1 MTAVTVWPKPDI
13 AVTKRWQVYSTKCD
27 FFRST
32 KSSSQ
37 DGLKKK
43 SPTKETTALLR
54 SPNDEEAYGPGFVQR
69 LRRRFLTNTVHSQ
82 CIIQSEP
89 LRCQRGKVQIDAVVA
104 KSQQDRCETFTKAMA
119 DKTKRPQTAVNS
131 SSVHKLKQKFE
142 SLSAGESN
150 CHHQIQHHQP
160 VSKSLAQA
168 KLSKEYCTPLKT
180 TTTTDKKPLSTHAH
194 QRLPAS
200 SGHDLAQIEL
210 INLSTINKKKSVT
223 FVELLVTTRFRELS
237 CNGIYR
243 NIEKNAA
250 FYQRDVQGFT
260 YDEPNENEKSEKM
273 TTATTVSN
281 AGYAEMTALLEKFR
295 RNRELK
301 EIAFKKEQQTS
312 LHSKM
317 LMNNK
322 SEHANETTDSNY
334 QYPISPVE
342 ISLSKKWQHVRSPS
356 YSINGRSQ
364 CKTTALKKPSS
375 RASPLSSK
383 LLNFDETNSNDE
395 NGAVATP
402 KTLAELRQVATVVAS
417 YVNMPTSPLN
427 GNGRPCLM
435 IESASECSSAESDDV
450 SKNYEFD
457 GAYVIPRKSSLCSGT
472 RASKLKDTLVGFSEE
487 PPVAYVYL
495 EETEAE
501 NFGLW
506 TAGTDIS
513 MDLYFCIKEQ
523 MRKERENNQDIS
535 QLSGRN

>member
-27 FFRST
+27 FFRTT

-37 DGLKKK
+37 DGLKK

-82 CIIQSEP
+82 RIIQSEP

-119 DKTKRPQTAVNS
+119 DKTKRPQTTVNS

-160 VSKSLAQA
+160 VSKHSSIAQA
-168 KLSKEYCTPLKT
+168 KLPKEYCTPL
-180 TTTTDKKPLSTHAH
+180 TTTTDRKPLS
-194 QRLPAS
+194 
-200 SGHDLAQIEL
+200 
-210 INLSTINKKKSVT
+210 K
-223 FVELLVTTRFRELS
+223 
-237 CNGIYR
+237 
-243 NIEKNAA
+243 
-250 FYQRDVQGFT
+250 
-260 YDEPNENEKSEKM
+260 KSEKM

-317 LMNNK
+317 EMNNK
-322 SEHANETTDSNY
+322 SEHANETIDSNY

-342 ISLSKKWQHVRSPS
+342 ISSSKKWQHVRSPS

-427 GNGRPCLM
+427 GNGRPCLL

-506 TAGTDIS
+506 TAGADIS

>member
-27 FFRST
+27 FFCSS

-37 DGLKKK
+37 TRLKTKETNAQK
-43 SPTKETTALLR
+43 SPT
-54 SPNDEEAYGPGFVQR
+54 DEEAYGPGFVQR
-69 LRRRFLTNTVHSQ
+69 LRRRFLTNTDHSQ
-82 CIIQSEP
+82 CIIQTAP
-89 LRCQRGKVQIDAVVA
+89 LQCQRGKVQIDAIVA
-104 KSQQDRCETFTKAMA
+104 KPQLDRYETFTKAMP
-119 DKTKRPQTAVNS
+119 DNKRPQTTVNL

-142 SLSAGESN
+142 SLSANEST
-150 CHHQIQHHQP
+150 CHHHIQHQP
-160 VSKSLAQA
+160 VSNKHCS
-168 KLSKEYCTPLKT
+168 KLFKDYCTPPPP
-180 TTTTDKKPLSTHAH
+180 TTTDNFSNNKKPIS
-194 QRLPAS
+194 
-200 SGHDLAQIEL
+200 
-210 INLSTINKKKSVT
+210 K
-223 FVELLVTTRFRELS
+223 
-237 CNGIYR
+237 
-243 NIEKNAA
+243 
-250 FYQRDVQGFT
+250 
-260 YDEPNENEKSEKM
+260 KSEKM
-273 TTATTVSN
+273 TTTTTTVSN

-301 EIAFKKEQQTS
+301 EQQTS

-317 LMNNK
+317 DLRNEMNNK
-322 SEHANETTDSNY
+322 SEHANEMIDSNY
-334 QYPISPVE
+334 QYPISPVG

-356 YSINGRSQ
+356 YNINGRSQ
-364 CKTTALKKPSS
+364 CKTTALKKSSS

-383 LLNFDETNSNDE
+383 LLDFDETHSNDE

-402 KTLAELRQVATVVAS
+402 RTLAELRQVATVVAS
-417 YVNMPTSPLN
+417 YVNMPTSTLN
-427 GNGRPCLM
+427 GNGRPCLL

-506 TAGTDIS
+506 TAGADIS

-523 MRKERENNQDIS
+523 MRKERENSQDIS
-535 QLSGRN
+535 QLSERN

>member
-27 FFRST
+27 FFRTT

-37 DGLKKK
+37 DGLKK

-119 DKTKRPQTAVNS
+119 DKTKRPQTTVNS

-160 VSKSLAQA
+160 VSKHSSIAQA
-168 KLSKEYCTPLKT
+168 KLSKEYCTPLTT
-180 TTTTDKKPLSTHAH
+180 TTTTDRKPLS
-194 QRLPAS
+194 
-200 SGHDLAQIEL
+200 
-210 INLSTINKKKSVT
+210 K
-223 FVELLVTTRFRELS
+223 
-237 CNGIYR
+237 
-243 NIEKNAA
+243 
-250 FYQRDVQGFT
+250 
-260 YDEPNENEKSEKM
+260 KSEKM

-317 LMNNK
+317 EMNNK
-322 SEHANETTDSNY
+322 SEHANETIDSNY

-342 ISLSKKWQHVRSPS
+342 ISSSKKWQHVRSPS

-427 GNGRPCLM
+427 GNGRPCLL

-506 TAGTDIS
+506 TAGADIS

>member
-1 MTAVTVWPKPDI
+1 MEYVEI
-13 AVTKRWQVYSTKCD
+13 
-27 FFRST
+27 
-32 KSSSQ
+32 
-37 DGLKKK
+37 LK
-43 SPTKETTALLR
+43 
-54 SPNDEEAYGPGFVQR
+54 
-69 LRRRFLTNTVHSQ
+69 
-82 CIIQSEP
+82 
-89 LRCQRGKVQIDAVVA
+89 
-104 KSQQDRCETFTKAMA
+104 
-119 DKTKRPQTAVNS
+119 
-131 SSVHKLKQKFE
+131 
-142 SLSAGESN
+142 
-150 CHHQIQHHQP
+150 
-160 VSKSLAQA
+160 
-168 KLSKEYCTPLKT
+168 
-180 TTTTDKKPLSTHAH
+180 
-194 QRLPAS
+194 
-200 SGHDLAQIEL
+200 
-210 INLSTINKKKSVT
+210 
-223 FVELLVTTRFRELS
+223 
-237 CNGIYR
+237 
-243 NIEKNAA
+243 KNAA

-260 YDEPNENEKSEKM
+260 YDEPNGNKKSEKM

-317 LMNNK
+317 EMNNK
-322 SEHANETTDSNY
+322 SEHANETIDSNY

-342 ISLSKKWQHVRSPS
+342 ISSSKKWQHVRSPS

-427 GNGRPCLM
+427 GNGRPCLL

-506 TAGTDIS
+506 TAGADIS

>member
-1 MTAVTVWPKPDI
+1 MTAVTVWPKTDI

-27 FFRST
+27 FFCSN

-37 DGLKKK
+37 AGLK
-43 SPTKETTALLR
+43 TKETTAQN
-54 SPNDEEAYGPGFVQR
+54 SPTDEEAYGPGFVQR
-69 LRRRFLTNTVHSQ
+69 LRRRFLTNTAHSQ
-82 CIIQSEP
+82 CIIQTAP
-89 LRCQRGKVQIDAVVA
+89 LRCQRGKVQIDAIVA
-104 KSQQDRCETFTKAMA
+104 KPQLNRCETFTKAMP
-119 DKTKRPQTAVNS
+119 DNKRPQTTVNL

-142 SLSAGESN
+142 SLSANEST
-150 CHHQIQHHQP
+150 CYHHIQNQP
-160 VSKSLAQA
+160 VSKHCSSSGA
-168 KLSKEYCTPLKT
+168 KLFKDYCTPPPQPPL
-180 TTTTDKKPLSTHAH
+180 TTTDNFSYKKPIS
-194 QRLPAS
+194 
-200 SGHDLAQIEL
+200 
-210 INLSTINKKKSVT
+210 K
-223 FVELLVTTRFRELS
+223 
-237 CNGIYR
+237 
-243 NIEKNAA
+243 
-250 FYQRDVQGFT
+250 
-260 YDEPNENEKSEKM
+260 KSEKM
-273 TTATTVSN
+273 TTTTTTTTVSN

-317 LMNNK
+317 DLRNEMNNK
-322 SEHANETTDSNY
+322 SEHANEMIDSNY
-334 QYPISPVE
+334 QYSISPVG

-356 YSINGRSQ
+356 YNINGRSQ

-383 LLNFDETNSNDE
+383 LLDFDKTNSNDE

-402 KTLAELRQVATVVAS
+402 RTLAELRQVATVVAS

-427 GNGRPCLM
+427 GNGRPCLL

-506 TAGTDIS
+506 TAGADIS

-523 MRKERENNQDIS
+523 MRKERENSQDIS